1 MDQGNGLRFSMSEAD
16 MDRTLD
22 GNGKRKVGIKVVG
35 VGGAGG
41 NAVNRM
47 IAAGLDGVEFIAVNT
62 DFQDLEKSL
71 APTKVPIGQKVTRG
85 LGTGGVRERGE
96 KAAIEDTSAIMEHL
110 QGADLIFIAAGMGGG
125 TGTGAAPVVARL
137 AAETGALTVAVV
149 TRPFTWEGKQ
159 REANARAGLDQLT
172 EAAATLI
179 VIPNDN
185 LFAVLPEDVSCEDAF
200 QTADDVLRQGVQ
212 GISDLIMRPGVI
224 NLDFEDARSVL
235 SAGGRAV
242 MGMGTALGPDRAL
255 QAAEK
260 AANNPLLQDGSIM
273 GAKSIL
279 INFTGDRKLGLREVQ
294 RACEFVREKAHPDVN
309 VIFGTSLDET
319 LGDELRVTVV
329 AAAFETE
336 LRILKRPA
344 FTAAQTALP
353 EAVAAMGSVPGV
365 DCPLPA
371 PAAAASVEAASAS
384 GFFRRTKDLFTPTS
398 PDIFAAPN
406 IPGERNYEEF
416 QTPPFIRK
424 QKS

>member
-47 IAAGLDGVEFIAVNT
+47 IASGLDGVEFIAVNT

-71 APTKVPIGQKVTRG
+71 APVKVPIGQKLTRG

-279 INFTGDRKLGLREVQ
+279 INFTGDRRLGLREVQ

-344 FTAAQTALP
+344 FTAAQAVLP
-353 EAVAAMGSVPGV
+353 EAAAMGSVPGV

-371 PAAAASVEAASAS
+371 LSAAASGEAASGS

-398 PDIFAAPN
+398 PDIFASPN
-406 IPGERNYEEF
+406 LPGEPNYEEF

>member
-62 DFQDLEKSL
+62 DFQDLEKSM
-71 APTKVPIGQKVTRG
+71 AHIKVPIGQKVTRG

-279 INFTGDRKLGLREVQ
+279 INFTGDRRLGLREVQ

-309 VIFGTSLDET
+309 VIFGTSLDES

-344 FTAAQTALP
+344 FTAAQAVQP
-353 EAVAAMGSVPGV
+353 EAAAAMGSVPGV

-371 PAAAASVEAASAS
+371 PAAATSAEAASAS

>member
-47 IAAGLDGVEFIAVNT
+47 IASGLDGVEFIAVNT

-71 APTKVPIGQKVTRG
+71 APTKVPIGQKLTRG

-279 INFTGDRKLGLREVQ
+279 INFTGDRRLGLREVQ

-344 FTAAQTALP
+344 FTAAQALLP
-353 EAVAAMGSVPGV
+353 EAVGAMGSVPGV

-371 PAAAASVEAASAS
+371 PAAATSVEAASAS

>member
-16 MDRTLD
+16 MERTLD
-22 GNGKRKVGIKVVG
+22 GEGKRKVSIKVVG

-47 IAAGLDGVEFIAVNT
+47 IASGLGGVEFIAVNT
-62 DFQDLEKSL
+62 DFQDLEKSK
-71 APTKVPIGQKVTRG
+71 APIKIPIGQKLTRG

-110 QGADLIFIAAGMGGG
+110 QGADLIFIAAGLGGG

-137 AAETGALTVAVV
+137 AGETGALTVAVV

-185 LFAVLPEDVSCEDAF
+185 LFTVLPEDVSCEDAF

-242 MGMGTALGPDRAL
+242 MGMGTAMGPDRAL

-279 INFTGDRKLGLREVQ
+279 INFTGDRRLGLREVQ
-294 RACEFVREKAHPDVN
+294 RACEFVREKAHADVN
-309 VIFGTSLDET
+309 VIFGTSLDES

-329 AAAFETE
+329 AASFETE

-344 FTAAQTALP
+344 FTAASQAIMP
-353 EAVAAMGSVPGV
+353 EACAAMGSVPGV
-365 DCPLPA
+365 DSPLPA
-371 PAAAASVEAASAS
+371 PPAAASAEAATG

-406 IPGERNYEEF
+406 VPGERNYEEF